1 MENKLQDT
9 FLNNARK
16 EKITVTIFLTN
27 GVPMKGR
34 IVSFD
39 TFCILFEKENKQQV
53 LIYKH
58 VVSTIIPEKNMNTN
72 AQN

>member
-1 MENKLQDT
+1 MVNKLQDT

-16 EKITVTIFLTN
+16 EKITVTIYLAN

-39 TFCILFEKENKQQV
+39 TFCILFEKENKQQI

-58 VVSTIIPEKNMNTN
+58 VISTIIPDKQVNVN
-72 AQN
+72 A

>member
-16 EKITVTIFLTN
+16 EKTTVTIFLAN

-39 TFCILFEKENKQQV
+39 TFCILFEKENKQQM

-58 VVSTIIPEKNMNTN
+58 VVSTIILEKQVSTN
-72 AQN
+72 SQN